1 MKLKSKDL
9 QKQSLWLLVLFAV
22 FFAAVVFN
30 SDWKTDVHEHV
41 DSNAMFKYH
50 KPESTLKNAINH
62 YTVIHFL
69 QYAAVSIVKV
79 IQLWQVV
86 IFSVF
91 WEIFELYAHFE
102 WGRESWLNKAVD
114 IVFNILGFR
123 FGRTVIANRLN
134 KTPSKI

>member
-1 MKLKSKDL
+1 MKLKSKDV

-30 SDWKTDVHEHV
+30 SDWKTDVHEHA

-69 QYAAVSIVKV
+69 QYAAVSFVKV

-91 WEIFELYAHFE
+91 GKFSSFTRILN
-102 WGRESWLNKAVD
+102 GVESPGSTSSL
-114 IVFNILGFR
+114 ILFLISQVFNS
-123 FGRTVIANRLN
+123 AE
-134 KTPSKI
+134 